1 MKDSMIPMAMNG
13 NELTMQLSGVIT
25 VPVNMQVWVKLEGDG
40 VGTVWAATGRTNAS
54 MRSIAMGAYLTPGR
68 NFIGN

>member
-1 MKDSMIPMAMNG
+1 MKESMIPMAMKG
-13 NELTMQLSGVIT
+13 KELTMQLSGVIT
-25 VPVNMQVWVKLEGDG
+25 VPVNMQVWVKLEG
-40 VGTVWAATGRTNAS
+40 VGAGVWATAGRTTAS